1 MEVVRIFV
9 DTNTFEGLYTIRYDG
24 EELDEFER
32 LFDLWTDAE
41 YVREYLRSNQQYLKS
56 DYFKD
61 LFLDEIETE
70 ILDEAEELERL
81 LERHATD
88 NDIGNLQMLFKPLN
102 NTSYV
107 IPPPLEK
114 TKARIRDRNKFRKG
128 ILRIYALRLGKN
140 TFVVTGGAIKL
151 VREMKDHHDTHKE
164 LDKLEKVKAFLKENN
179 LYTDEDLVFYYGRF

>member
-102 NTSYV
+102 NISYV